1 MYHSINMIGALV
13 SEDLITFY
21 EIYESFDKLA
31 IFNSNWENEVS
42 EKLIDIGDK
51 LDDLLYSIYKME
63 RNIVNE
69 FSQLTYITQK
79 SFEGLNRSVINQ
91 LKEVESSINFN
102 NLLTSI
108 QTYQLYNIKE
118 KISKFRK
125 LN

>member
-1 MYHSINMIGALV
+1 MIGALV

-79 SFEGLNRSVINQ
+79 SFEGLNMSVINQ